1 MLLPLLLSSPP
12 RGSRLSR
19 GRVDRPRIDL
29 ADDSGAATA
38 EYAVVIMAGV
48 AFAGVLVSIVRSG
61 QVQAMLTDLVQKALT
76 VS

>member
-1 MLLPLLLSSPP
+1 MLIPPLPSSLAL
-12 RGSRLSR
+12 RLSR
-19 GRVDRPRIDL
+19 GRVALQRMDL
-29 ADDSGAATA
+29 ADDTGAATA

-76 VS
+76 VA

>member
-1 MLLPLLLSSPP
+1 M
-12 RGSRLSR
+12 
-19 GRVDRPRIDL
+19 DL
-29 ADDSGAATA
+29 ADDTGAATA

-76 VS
+76 VA

>member
-1 MLLPLLLSSPP
+1 MLIPPLPFSLAL
-12 RGSRLSR
+12 RFSR
-19 GRVDRPRIDL
+19 GRAALRRIDL
-29 ADDSGAATA
+29 ADDTGAATA

-76 VS
+76 VA